1 MPKRTSLSAALQEAG
16 GKPKPEQKQDAIA
29 AELSTDTVSA
39 PVKAALP
46 PSRQGKKAITGH
58 FDPAVSKQLKQ
69 IGLEQDKSIQDLL
82 AEALNDLFTKY
93 GRSPIA

>member
-16 GKPKPEQKQDAIA
+16 GKPKPEKKQDAIA
-29 AELSTDTVSA
+29 AEPSADTVFV
-39 PVKAALP
+39 PVKTALP

-69 IGLEQDKSIQDLL
+69 IGLEKDKSIQDLL
-82 AEALNDLFTKY
+82 AEAVNDLFTKY